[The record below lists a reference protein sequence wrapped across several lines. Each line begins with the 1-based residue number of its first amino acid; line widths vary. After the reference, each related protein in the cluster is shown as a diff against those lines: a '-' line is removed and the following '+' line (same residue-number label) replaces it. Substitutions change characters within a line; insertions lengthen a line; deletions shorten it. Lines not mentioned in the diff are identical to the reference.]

1 MKAIVVLISGNGSN
15 LQAII
20 DGCAKGIIPG
30 KITGVIA
37 NKASAYG
44 LQRAAAA
51 GIATEVVS
59 HKDYADRESY
69 DSALQAAI
77 TRFNAELIVLAGFM
91 RILTPGFV
99 QHFSGKLL
107 NIHPSL
113 LPKYQGLDTHQRAID
128 AGDTEHGCSVHFVT
142 EQLDGGPVILQAK
155 VPIFPGD
162 DALTVAER
170 VHEQEHL
177 IYPLVVRW
185 FCQNRLQ
192 QRANEAWLDG
202 NLLSVQGYAQD
213 EDDSAVA
220 L

>member
-20 DGCAKGIIPG
+20 DGCAKGLIPG

-37 NKASAYG
+37 NKANAFG
-44 LQRAAAA
+44 LERARMA
-51 GIATEVVS
+51 GIATQVVS
-59 HKDYADRESY
+59 HKDYTDRHQY
-69 DSALQAAI
+69 DMALKAAI
-77 TRFNAELIVLAGFM
+77 EDFGAELIVLAGFM
-91 RILTPGFV
+91 RILTPAFV
-99 QHFSGKLL
+99 QYFSGKLL

-162 DALTVAER
+162 DASTVAER

-202 NLLSVQGYAQD
+202 NLLSAQGYAQD

>member
-20 DGCAKGIIPG
+20 DGCAKGLIPG

-37 NKASAYG
+37 NKAKAYG
-44 LQRAAAA
+44 LERARMA
-51 GIATEVVS
+51 GIATQVVS
-59 HKDYADRESY
+59 HKDYADRQQYDIALKAVIES
-69 DSALQAAI
+69 
-77 TRFNAELIVLAGFM
+77 FGAELIVLAGFM
-91 RILTPGFV
+91 RILTPEFV
-99 QHFSGKLL
+99 KHFSGKLL

-162 DALTVAER
+162 DASTVAER

-177 IYPLVVRW
+177 IYPLAVRW

-202 NLLSVQGYAQD
+202 NLLSAQGYADD